1 MSGFLGMD
9 PEQARTHAEH
19 LRTGSRRVEE
29 LHAEIDAFVQG
40 VDWVGPD
47 REGFV
52 QEWAGRVG
60 PQVSSLSERL
70 QGLGFDLE
78 AEADQQDAASEP
90 GGDGGG
96 DPESLL
102 PEDVTD
108 FLDRLDEGIRG
119 LPEGIQ
125 RLIPDTPWAELIAGG
140 VVDLAEW
147 SEGVL
152 EGGRDVLKGLP
163 GPLGDLF
170 DGLPDGDIEIL
181 DERSEIELGE
191 EPRHVQDSEA
201 AQNLADLVLDND
213 ETRSEIRTE
222 PPGGEYN
229 AQDSAQIRIQ
239 TIQGADGT
247 ERYIVHV
254 PPTQGAPLA
263 PEDASSLG
271 EWPGIIDGWNQ
282 QGQPFGWANNIYA
295 MAGRENAGANAVT
308 AAMEEAGIPPGSDV
322 AFVAHSQGG
331 LVASQLADDPAFN
344 NSSGADGSYNVTDI
358 LSVGSPVQTY
368 TPAQSSTDVMNVHHV
383 QNGETSGDFVPTL
396 DLEGRSFRHPGGNP
410 AENVQDVPMLTPHE
424 DPDYPQGSPDHNAH
438 ESVHRGPD
446 GSYSDTS
453 GYYGTLTQHADHP
466 ALADKADRMDG
477 QYIGEDVVLVDDVVI
492 DARRI

>member
-1 MSGFLGMD
+1 MSGFQGMD
-9 PEQARTHAEH
+9 PEDARGHAE
-19 LRTGSRRVEE
+19 LLLTGSRRIID
-29 LHAEIDAFVQG
+29 LHAEITAHVHG
-40 VDWVGPD
+40 VDWAGPD
-47 REGFV
+47 RESFV
-52 QEWAGRVG
+52 QDWSGRIG
-60 PQVSSLSERL
+60 PQVSTLGERL
-70 QGLGFDLE
+70 QHLGFDLG

-90 GGDGGG
+90 DGDGGG

-102 PEDVTD
+102 PDGVTD
-108 FLDRLDEGIRG
+108 FLDRLDEGLRG

-125 RLIPDTPWAELIAGG
+125 RLIPDTPWAEMIAGG
-140 VVDLAEW
+140 VVDLAEGAE
-147 SEGVL
+147 SLL
-152 EGGRDVLKGLP
+152 EGGRDGLKGLP

-201 AQNLADLVLDND
+201 PRDLADLVLDND
-213 ETRSEIRTE
+213 ETRGDIRTV
-222 PPGGEYN
+222 PPGGEYD

-239 TIQGADGT
+239 TIQGTDGA

-254 PPTQGAPLA
+254 PPTQGADLW
-263 PEDASSLG
+263 SSEGGLPATL
-271 EWPGIIDGWNQ
+271 EGWNG

-308 AAMEEAGIPPGSDV
+308 AAMAEAGIPPGSDV

-331 LVASQLADDPAFN
+331 LVAAQLADDPAFN
-344 NSSGADGSYNVTDI
+344 SSSGANGSYNVTDI
-358 LSVGSPVQTY
+358 FSVGSPVQTY
-368 TPAQSSTDVMNVHHV
+368 TPAQSTTDVVNVQHV
-383 QNGETSGDFVPTL
+383 QNEGTDGDFVPTL

-410 AENVQDVPMLTPHE
+410 AENVQDVPMRTPPQN
-424 DPDYPQGSPDHNAH
+424 PDFPQPDAAHNAH
-438 ESVHRGPD
+438 DSVHRRRD
-446 GSYSDTS
+446 GSYSETS
-453 GYYGTLTQHADHP
+453 GYYGTLTQHPDHP

-477 QYIGEDVVLVDDVVI
+477 RYIGEGVTLTEDVVI

>member
-9 PEQARTHAEH
+9 PGQARTHAEH
-19 LRTGSRRVEE
+19 LRTESQRVEE

-90 GGDGGG
+90 GGDGSG

-125 RLIPDTPWAELIAGG
+125 RLIPDTPWAEMIAGG

-201 AQNLADLVLDND
+201 AQNLADLILAND

-254 PPTQGAPLA
+254 PPTQGADLW
-263 PEDASSLG
+263 SSEGSL
-271 EWPGIIDGWNQ
+271 PGTLEGWNG

-331 LVASQLADDPAFN
+331 LVAAQLADDPAFN
-344 NSSGADGSYNVTDI
+344 SSTGAAGTYNVTDI
-358 LSVGSPVQTY
+358 FSVGSPVQTY
-368 TPAQSSTDVMNVHHV
+368 TPAQSSTDVVNVQHV
-383 QNGETSGDFVPTL
+383 QNEGTDGDFVPTL

-410 AENVQDVPMLTPHE
+410 AENVQDVHMQTPHE
-424 DPDYPQGSPDHNAH
+424 NPDFPQPDAAHNAH
-438 ESVHRGPD
+438 ESVHRSRD

-453 GYYGTLTQHADHP
+453 GYYGTLTQHPDHP
-466 ALADKADRMDG
+466 TLADKADRMDG
-477 QYIGEDVVLVDDVVI
+477 LYIGEDVTLTEDVVI

>member
-1 MSGFLGMD
+1 MSGFQGMA
-9 PEQARTHAEH
+9 PEQARGHAEL
-19 LRTGSRRVEE
+19 LRTGSRRIDEI
-29 LHAEIDAFVQG
+29 HAELDAFVQG

-52 QEWAGRVG
+52 QEWGGQVG
-60 PQVSSLSERL
+60 PQVSTLSERL
-70 QGLGFDLE
+70 QGLGIELE

-102 PEDVTD
+102 PESVTD
-108 FLDRLDEGIRG
+108 FLDRLEEEIRG
-119 LPEGIQ
+119 LPEGLQ

-140 VVDLAEW
+140 VVDLAEGA
-147 SEGVL
+147 EGFL
-152 EGGRDVLKGLP
+152 EGGRDTLKGLP

-201 AQNLADLVLDND
+201 PQDLADLVLDND
-213 ETRSEIRTE
+213 ETRSDMDTV
-222 PPGGEYN
+222 PPGGEYDP
-229 AQDSAQIRIQ
+229 QDSAQIRIQ
-239 TIQGADGT
+239 TLQGADGT

-254 PPTQGAPLA
+254 PPTQGSPLW
-263 PEDASSLG
+263 SSEGGL
-271 EWPGIIDGWNQ
+271 PGTLEGWNG
-282 QGQPFGWANNIYA
+282 QGQSFGWANNIYA

-331 LVASQLADDPAFN
+331 LVAAQLADDPAFN
-344 NSSGADGSYNVTDI
+344 AATGAAGTYNVTDI
-358 LSVGSPVQTY
+358 FSVGSPVQTY
-368 TPAQSSTDVMNVHHV
+368 TPAQGSTDVVNVQHV
-383 QNGETSGDFVPTL
+383 QNEGTDGDFVPTL

-410 AENVQDVPMLTPHE
+410 AENVQDVHMQTPHE
-424 DPDYPQGSPDHNAH
+424 NPNFPQPDAAHNAH
-438 ESVHRGPD
+438 ESVHRSRD
-446 GSYSDTS
+446 GSYSETS
-453 GYYGTLTQHADHP
+453 GYYGTLTQNSDHP
-466 ALADKADRMDG
+466 TLADKADRMDG
-477 QYIGEDVVLVDDVVI
+477 LYIGEDVTLTEDVVI

>member
-1 MSGFLGMD
+1 MSGFQGMD
-9 PEQARTHAEH
+9 PEQALGHAER
-19 LRTGSRRVEE
+19 LRTGSRRIDEI
-29 LHAEIDAFVQG
+29 HAEIDASVQG
-40 VDWVGPD
+40 VGWVGPD
-47 REGFV
+47 REDFV
-52 QEWAGRVG
+52 QEWAGQVG
-60 PQVSSLSERL
+60 PQFSALGERL
-70 QGLGFDLE
+70 QGLGIDLA

-102 PEDVTD
+102 PESVTD
-108 FLDRLDEGIRG
+108 VLDRLDEGIRG
-119 LPEGIQ
+119 LPEGLQ
-125 RLIPDTPWAELIAGG
+125 RLIPDTPWAEMIAGG
-140 VVDLAEW
+140 VVDLAEGA
-147 SEGVL
+147 EDLL
-152 EGGRDVLKGLP
+152 EGGRDILKGLP

-201 AQNLADLVLDND
+201 PQDLADLVFDND
-213 ETRSEIRTE
+213 ETRSDIETV
-222 PPGGEYN
+222 PPGGEYDD
-229 AQDSAQIRIQ
+229 QDSAQIRIQ
-239 TIQGADGT
+239 TLQGADGT

-254 PPTQGAPLA
+254 PPTQGTDLW
-263 PEDASSLG
+263 SSEGGLPATL
-271 EWPGIIDGWNQ
+271 EGWNG

-331 LVASQLADDPAFN
+331 LVAAQLADDPAFN
-344 NSSGADGSYNVTDI
+344 ASTGAEGTYNVTDI
-358 LSVGSPVQTY
+358 FSVGSPVQTY
-368 TPAQSSTDVMNVHHV
+368 TPAQGSTDVVNVQHV
-383 QNGETSGDFVPTL
+383 QNEGTDGDFVPTL

-410 AENVQDVPMLTPHE
+410 AENVQDVPMQTPHE
-424 DPDYPQGSPDHNAH
+424 NPDFPQPDAAHNAH
-438 ESVHRGPD
+438 DSVHRNRD
-446 GSYSDTS
+446 GSYSETS
-453 GYYGTLTQHADHP
+453 GYYGTLTQHPDHP

-477 QYIGEDVVLVDDVVI
+477 LYIGEDVTLTEDVVI

>member
-1 MSGFLGMD
+1 MSGFQGMA
-9 PEQARTHAEH
+9 PEQARGHAEL
-19 LRTGSRRVEE
+19 LRTGSRRIDEI
-29 LHAEIDAFVQG
+29 HAELDAFVQG

-52 QEWAGRVG
+52 QEWGGQVG
-60 PQVSSLSERL
+60 PQVSTLSERL
-70 QGLGFDLE
+70 QGLGIELE

-102 PEDVTD
+102 PENVTD
-108 FLDRLDEGIRG
+108 FLDRLDEEIRG
-119 LPEGIQ
+119 LPEGLQ
-125 RLIPDTPWAELIAGG
+125 RLLPDTPWAELIAGG
-140 VVDLAEW
+140 VVDLAEGA
-147 SEGVL
+147 EGFL
-152 EGGRDVLKGLP
+152 EGGRDTLKGLP

-181 DERSEIELGE
+181 DERSEVELGE

-201 AQNLADLVLDND
+201 PQDLADLIFDND
-213 ETRSEIRTE
+213 ETRRDIRTV
-222 PPGGEYN
+222 PPGEGYDHL
-229 AQDSAQIRIQ
+229 DSAQIRIQ
-239 TIQGADGT
+239 TLQGADGT

-254 PPTQGAPLA
+254 PPTQGADLW
-263 PEDASSLG
+263 SSDGGL
-271 EWPGIIDGWNQ
+271 PGTLEGWNG

-331 LVASQLADDPAFN
+331 LVAAQLSDDPAFN
-344 NSSGADGSYNVTDI
+344 STTGAAGTYNVTDI

-368 TPAQSSTDVMNVHHV
+368 APAQSSTDVVNVQHV
-383 QNGETSGDFVPTL
+383 QNEGTDGDFVPTL

-410 AENVQDVPMLTPHE
+410 AENVQDVPMQTPHE
-424 DPDYPQGSPDHNAH
+424 NPDFPQQDAAHNAH
-438 ESVHRGPD
+438 DSVHRDAHDP
-446 GSYSDTS
+446 SVYSETS
-453 GYYGTLTQHADHP
+453 GYYGTLRQNGDHP